1 MMNLHTLDL
10 SACLPRGAWR
20 RQAVPTQADTIHPGK
35 IRALFGLTPVALSQ
49 LLEAV
54 LPVMMERR
62 QQAQASRPD
71 RKRRVGGGRK
81 RRLRPYQEV
90 LMSLLYLRH
99 NVSHAVVGQ
108 LFGVSADT
116 SENTFHEV
124 VPILQAVCPSQRFNG
139 EKKWK
144 KSEPSW
150 HPDEVDRVLIDSF
163 ETPIRRPSPDHRQ
176 RQVYSG
182 KRKRHTIKTQVATDL
197 PVQTCLQRT
206 CLRAARKQAGHRGPK
221 ADICGLLISAFGVIF
236 YAFNHQFSPICEA
249 LVGCCEQDFLE
260 PTDYCYETKPDCPV
274 SGLLSY
280 LYFLSPAQVSRA
292 FIMGHVGF
300 SDFNPALSG
309 HWVSHH
315 IQYGLRVLV
324 CYHQ

>member
-1 MMNLHTLDL
+1 MNLHTLDL

-197 PVQTCLQRT
+197 PVQTCLQRRA
-206 CLRAARKQAGHRGPK
+206 LRRQV
-221 ADICGLLISAFGVIF
+221 AD
-236 YAFNHQFSPICEA
+236 
-249 LVGCCEQDFLE
+249 
-260 PTDYCYETKPDCPV
+260 
-274 SGLLSY
+274 
-280 LYFLSPAQVSRA
+280 R
-292 FIMGHVGF
+292 
-300 SDFNPALSG
+300 
-309 HWVSHH
+309 
-315 IQYGLRVLV
+315 
-324 CYHQ
+324 

>member
-1 MMNLHTLDL
+1 MMNLHTLD
-10 SACLPRGAWR
+10 
-20 RQAVPTQADTIHPGK
+20 TTHPGK

-54 LPVMMERR
+54 LPVMIERR

-99 NVSHAVVGQ
+99 NVSHALVGQ

-124 VPILQAVCPSQRFNG
+124 VPILQVVCPTQRFDG

-163 ETPIRRPSPDHRQ
+163 ETPICRPSVDHRQ

-197 PVQTCLQRT
+197 PVQM
-206 CLRAARKQAGHRGPK
+206 
-221 ADICGLLISAFGVIF
+221 AD
-236 YAFNHQFSPICEA
+236 
-249 LVGCCEQDFLE
+249 
-260 PTDYCYETKPDCPV
+260 
-274 SGLLSY
+274 
-280 LYFLSPAQVSRA
+280 R
-292 FIMGHVGF
+292 
-300 SDFNPALSG
+300 
-309 HWVSHH
+309 
-315 IQYGLRVLV
+315 
-324 CYHQ
+324 

>member
-99 NVSHAVVGQ
+99 NVSHALVGQ

-150 HPDEVDRVLIDSF
+150 HPDEVDRVLVDSF

-182 KRKRHTIKTQVATDL
+182 KRKRHTIKTQVATDKKGEIL
-197 PVQTCLQRT
+197 SVD
-206 CLRAARKQAGHRGPK
+206 AGHRGPK
-221 ADICGLLISAFGVIF
+221 ADIRVYEESGVDSQFPNADKLGDKGYQSQAHPQIISPHKKPKGGELTSEQRLENRQTCLCVARRQVAQQRIYVEHSIRRIKGWRILREDYRLGVGLFPMIAGAVVG
-236 YAFNHQFSPICEA
+236 
-249 LVGCCEQDFLE
+249 LVQLDRILG
-260 PTDYCYETKPDCPV
+260 
-274 SGLLSY
+274 
-280 LYFLSPAQVSRA
+280 
-292 FIMGHVGF
+292 
-300 SDFNPALSG
+300 
-309 HWVSHH
+309 
-315 IQYGLRVLV
+315 
-324 CYHQ
+324 